1 MKKLF
6 RYLISV
12 VFYLCFGSF
21 LLLFHAIQW
30 VCFYVLGY
38 LAQKN
43 AVEILNFFILK
54 FLKILG
60 TQIYFDQE
68 QPLPTNRSIIFVAN
82 HQSTYEVPLIIW
94 HLRKHHP
101 KFISKK
107 ELGNGI
113 PSVSFNLRH
122 GGSLLIDR
130 KCPEKAIKS
139 IESFGK
145 RLSKKKHSAVIFPEG
160 TRSRNGKIK
169 PFQKTGL
176 LTLLE
181 HMPDALVVPISIGNS
196 WQFAKHN
203 YFPMPFGVQLTM
215 KLHPSLEIVPGE
227 NEKLFQT
234 IEKTIE
240 LGVKALHQ

>member
-6 RYLISV
+6 RYLLSV

-139 IESFGK
+139 IEY
-145 RLSKKKHSAVIFPEG
+145 LAAIF
-160 TRSRNGKIK
+160 R
-169 PFQKTGL
+169 
-176 LTLLE
+176 
-181 HMPDALVVPISIGNS
+181 
-196 WQFAKHN
+196 
-203 YFPMPFGVQLTM
+203 
-215 KLHPSLEIVPGE
+215 
-227 NEKLFQT
+227 
-234 IEKTIE
+234 
-240 LGVKALHQ
+240 